1 VALSAAVIARPI
13 TLDQLVALS
22 DEIAA
27 LSRAGVPL
35 DSGLAAL
42 ARDLPGRLGKLAGG
56 ISRRLEKGEDLAAI
70 VSDAQEG
77 FPPAY
82 RAVIAAGVRAG
93 RLSAAMEDVARTA
106 RRITHLR
113 TTLGTALLYPLA
125 VLVVAW
131 SLFLFVLSRPLP
143 VMLAVM
149 QDVGVDTSSWQ
160 RAAAMVSDGTQT
172 WGWLVPAVLALWL
185 AWLWYRTGRVA
196 AGVELHPLLAWG
208 AMGQLRRMQRAGRMA
223 ALADLLALLVNHEV
237 PLDEAVE
244 LATAAVGSPRLAAG
258 GRELAARIRR
268 GQVGGPPPAGFPP
281 LLAWTIA
288 TGNSQPGLPQM
299 LHRTAQTYR
308 DEFQRRYRWIEFYVP
323 VVATAL
329 VAGGIVAI
337 YAVLSLGPWIVVMH
351 RLADPLTQ

>member
-1 VALSAAVIARPI
+1 MSHSASALSRPV
-13 TLDQLVALS
+13 TLEQLVALS

-35 DSGLAAL
+35 DSGLRAL
-42 ARDLPGRLGKLAGG
+42 AADLPGRLGTLAKE
-56 ISRRLEKGEDLAAI
+56 ISRRLEAGEDLARI
-70 VSDAQEG
+70 VSDTGAG

-93 RLSAAMEDVARTA
+93 RLSAAMEDVSRTA
-106 RRITHLR
+106 RRISHLR

-125 VLVVAW
+125 VLFVAW
-131 SLFLFVLSRPLP
+131 GLFLFVLMRPLP
-143 VMLAVM
+143 EMLRVM
-149 QDVGVDTSSWQ
+149 QDVGVDTLWWQ
-160 RAAAMVSDGTQT
+160 GVAEQAAEGFQT
-172 WGWLVPAVLALWL
+172 WGWLVPAILVLGL

-208 AMGQLRRMQRAGRMA
+208 ALGQLRRMQRAGRMA
-223 ALADLLALLVNHEV
+223 ALTDLLALLVNHEV

-244 LATAAVGSPRLAAG
+244 LASAAAGSKRLAAS
-258 GRELAARIRR
+258 GRDLAARIRR
-268 GQVGGPPPAGFPP
+268 GQVGGPPPVGFPP

-288 TGNSQPGLPQM
+288 TGSKQPNLPQM

-351 RLADPLTQ
+351 RLADPLTK